1 MRGEQKGE
9 FSILNCFLIVFLLS
23 NVLFLI
29 SFSVNTF
36 LFCELNSFVY
46 DQIESRVAFFLER
59 SGRPGHVGSDKKL
72 LKGYQTNFSNFSRL
86 FFLSFSTWWQRQ
98 GMILSLKN
106 SHVF

>member
-1 MRGEQKGE
+1 MLGEQKGD

-46 DQIESRVAFFLER
+46 DQIESRVAFFL
-59 SGRPGHVGSDKKL
+59 DK
-72 LKGYQTNFSNFSRL
+72 
-86 FFLSFSTWWQRQ
+86 TWTCRE
-98 GMILSLKN
+98 
-106 SHVF
+106 

>member
-46 DQIESRVAFFLER
+46 DQIESRVAFLLER

-72 LKGYQTNFSNFSRL
+72 WKGY
-86 FFLSFSTWWQRQ
+86 
-98 GMILSLKN
+98 
-106 SHVF
+106 